1 MTPCKLPPNATR
13 AILTL
18 LPKELPP
25 SLQSKPATLCQVL
38 SRYPRDGVG
47 QIVHQS
53 RWPLKGIH
61 GSYWQVTRTKLKLE
75 GKHGKAWGRLVWKG
89 KMVSQSEELI
99 PGSLKY
105 SWTTGSS

>member
-1 MTPCKLPPNATR
+1 MSLKLSPNATR

-25 SLQSKPATLCQVL
+25 SLQSKSGNLCQVL

-47 QIVHQS
+47 KVVHQS
-53 RWPLKGIH
+53 RWSQKGIH
-61 GSYWQVTRTKLKLE
+61 GCYWQVTRTQLKLE

-89 KMVSQSEELI
+89 KLVSPREELI

-105 SWTTGSS
+105 NWMSGCS